1 MREQFIV
8 DWQISETASGSANDS
23 ASDFANDSAGE
34 SAHAAASF
42 VSLRMQG
49 RRVGLYR
56 VQAFMPKGILLTHGA
71 ISFPVGTRLDVE
83 DVLGIVPGLMM
94 NRAMNRTLN
103 RARVVANDPSGV
115 RLAW

>member
-8 DWQISETASGSANDS
+8 DWQISEAVRP
-23 ASDFANDSAGE
+23 
-34 SAHAAASF
+34 AASF

-49 RRVGLYR
+49 RRAGLYR
-56 VQAFMPKGILLTHGA
+56 VRALMPEGILLSHGA

-83 DVLGIVPGLMM
+83 DVLGIVPGKPV
-94 NRAMNRTLN
+94 N